1 MGLFRIY
8 LIVLI
13 VGMSVGFSGC
23 VEKSPSQTN
32 MVEISNFSF
41 QPSSIEISAGTMVTW
56 INRDSAEHTIT
67 ATDGSFNS
75 GNIETGEMY
84 NHTFSD
90 PGTYQYQC
98 LIHPSMVGEVVVT
111 GQMMN
116 EPKADATRTNSSDS
130 NSGTKGFD
138 GMNMSAE
145 DAGAANVPM
154 VGLKLI
160 AQGLAAPMEFVS
172 SGDGT
177 GRMFVAEQT
186 GVIKIIDS
194 DGNTLD
200 EPFLDLG
207 NRMIKLSPGYD
218 ERGLLG
224 LAFHPDFARNGRLFV
239 FYSAPLRSGAPQGWS
254 CTNHLSEFAVSSE
267 NPNVVDMNSEKV
279 LMEID
284 KPQMNHNGGTIAF
297 GPDGY
302 LYVPLGDGG
311 GANDVG
317 DGHIPGGN
325 AQDTTTL
332 LGKILR
338 IDVNDTS
345 NGSGSGSYAVPP
357 DNPFVTMNSV
367 LPEIWAYGFRNPW
380 RITFD
385 GEGRLFV
392 SDAGQNLWEEVDLVT
407 KGGNYG
413 WNIREGTHCF
423 DPDNPNKSPANCSD
437 KGMRGEPL
445 LDPIIEYDHQDRTV
459 IVGGYVYEGNALP
472 ELNGSYVFAD
482 WSSGFAGGDGTL
494 YLARPSG
501 QGLWKME
508 EVGIADRPD
517 GRINEYIRSFGQDD
531 LGELYLLTSDDAGP
545 QGEAGKIYK
554 LVPSRNS
561 A

>member
-1 MGLFRIY
+1 MGKFKIY
-8 LIVLI
+8 LILLI
-13 VGMSVGFSGC
+13 LSASVGFSGC

-32 MVEISNFSF
+32 AVEIKNFSF
-41 QPSSIEISAGTMVTW
+41 QPSSIEISAGTTVTW

-67 ATDGSFNS
+67 AKDGSFNS
-75 GNIETGEMY
+75 GNIKTGGMF
-84 NHTFSD
+84 NHTFSN

-111 GQMMN
+111 
-116 EPKADATRTNSSDS
+116 EPMTNASKAGPAEVKSSGS
-130 NSGTKGFD
+130 NLSINGFD
-138 GMNMSAE
+138 SLNTSGANASASN
-145 DAGAANVPM
+145 APM

-160 AQGLAAPMEFVS
+160 AQGFAAPMEFVS

-177 GRMFVAEQT
+177 GRMFAVDQT
-186 GVIKIIDS
+186 GIVKIITADEKVIA
-194 DGNTLD
+194 
-200 EPFLDLG
+200 EPFLNLSD
-207 NRMIKLSPGYD
+207 RMVTISPRYD

-224 LAFHPDFARNGRLFV
+224 LAFHPNFARNGRLFA
-239 FYSAPLRSGAPQGWS
+239 FYSAPLRSSAPQGWS
-254 CTNHLSEFAVSSE
+254 CTNRLSEFTISSR
-267 NPNVVDMNSEKV
+267 NPNVVDMNSEKI

-311 GANDVG
+311 NANDVG
-317 DGHIPGGN
+317 VGHVAGGN

-338 IDVNDTS
+338 IDVNGKDNETYS
-345 NGSGSGSYAVPP
+345 IPA
-357 DNPFVTMNSV
+357 DNPFITMNSV

-380 RITFD
+380 RISFD
-385 GEGRLFV
+385 KEGRLFV
-392 SDAGQNLWEEVDLVT
+392 SDAGQNLWEEVDIVT

-413 WNIREGTHCF
+413 WNIREGTRCF
-423 DPDNPNKSPANCSD
+423 DPDNPNASPANCSD
-437 KGMRGEPL
+437 KGRRSEPL
-445 LDPIIEYDHQDRTV
+445 LDPIIEYDHHNRTV
-459 IVGGYVYEGNALP
+459 VVGGYVYEGSALP

-482 WSSGFAGGDGTL
+482 WSSGFAKGDGVL

-508 EVGIADRPD
+508 EIGIADRPE

-531 LGELYLLTSDDAGP
+531 KGELYLLTSDEAGP
-545 QGEAGKIYK
+545 QKETGKIYK
-554 LVPSRNS
+554 LVSSRSNS
-561 A
+561 